1 MGVLKVVTPLIRRR
15 QLLGALALVGTC
27 LTLTSCTKDEFTIEG
42 TWKSTGDNS
51 WGLMSKGS
59 VVTFADGHTAL
70 FSPND
75 SYAFYEENGTYHLD
89 VTGMLG
95 SGGFFIVTIVDDDNI
110 ELATKGSTEP
120 TLVLTRI
127 G

>member
-1 MGVLKVVTPLIRRR
+1 MVTPLIRRR
-15 QLLGALALVGTC
+15 QFLGALALAGTC

-95 SGGFFIVTIVDDDNI
+95 SGGFFTVTIVDDDNI

>member
-27 LTLTSCTKDEFTIEG
+27 LTLTSCAKDEFTIEG

>member
-1 MGVLKVVTPLIRRR
+1 MEVRNVVTPLIRRR
-15 QLLGALALVGTC
+15 QFLGALALAGTC

-95 SGGFFIVTIVDDDNI
+95 SGGFFTVTIVDDDNI

>member
-1 MGVLKVVTPLIRRR
+1 MVTPLIRRR

>member
-1 MGVLKVVTPLIRRR
+1 MVTPLIRRR
-15 QLLGALALVGTC
+15 QFLGALALAGTC

-95 SGGFFIVTIVDDDNI
+95 SGGFFTVTIIDDDNI